1 MQDPATADGQIETAQ
16 RTQQQPANSSHSK
29 DNAFPIL
36 SIVIPTYNE
45 KANLRPLC
53 EAIASSLIDI
63 PYEIII
69 VDDDSPDGTWKE
81 ASLLGSQGFP
91 VRCLRRVGRRGLSS
105 AVIEGVLSAR
115 AEFVGI
121 MDADM
126 QHDEK
131 LLPEMLQI
139 MREGET
145 DIVIA
150 SRYIEGGGLG
160 EWDMTRQRMSTFA
173 TMCSRL
179 AGGEQTTDPMSGF
192 FMTRREIFDAHVH
205 ELSLQGY
212 KILLDVLASVKKP
225 LKIREVPL
233 VFRQRNAGESKLD
246 FMILAEYVFLLIDKF
261 SHGLVPPR
269 FVLFSIIG
277 GLGLGVHLGVLKFL
291 QASESAFLPAQAV
304 ATLTAMSFNFI
315 LNNSI
320 TYRSNR
326 LRGYD
331 LLTGYLTFCA
341 ACSLGALANLSV
353 AHFAIL
359 NINSWAF
366 AGAAGALMSA
376 VFNFS
381 ISTNFVWGAKKRKK
395 AIA

>member
-1 MQDPATADGQIETAQ
+1 LQDPATADGQIETAQ
-16 RTQQQPANSSHSK
+16 QTHQQPANSRHSK

-63 PYEIII
+63 PYEIIM

-81 ASLLGSQGFP
+81 ASLLGGQGFP

-131 LLPEMLQI
+131 LLPEMLEI

-160 EWDMTRQRMSTFA
+160 EWNMTRQRMSTFA

-233 VFRQRNAGESKLD
+233 VFRERNAGVSKLD

-320 TYRSNR
+320 TYRSDR

>member
-16 RTQQQPANSSHSK
+16 QTHQQPANSHHSK

-131 LLPEMLQI
+131 LLPEMLEI

-160 EWDMTRQRMSTFA
+160 EWNMTRQRMSTFA

-179 AGGEQTTDPMSGF
+179 AGGEKTTDPMSGF

-233 VFRQRNAGESKLD
+233 VFRERNAGVSKLD

-320 TYRSNR
+320 TYRSDR

>member
-1 MQDPATADGQIETAQ
+1 MRDPATADGQVETAQ
-16 RTQQQPANSSHSK
+16 KTQQQLANSSHSK

-36 SIVIPTYNE
+36 SLVIPTYNE

-105 AVIEGVLSAR
+105 AVIEGVFSAR

-160 EWDMTRQRMSTFA
+160 EWNMTRQRMSTFA

-246 FMILAEYVFLLIDKF
+246 FMILVEYVFLLIDKF

-304 ATLTAMSFNFI
+304 ATLMAMSFNFI

>member
-1 MQDPATADGQIETAQ
+1 LRDPATADGQVETAQ
-16 RTQQQPANSSHSK
+16 KTQQQLANSSHSK

-36 SIVIPTYNE
+36 SLVIPTYNE

-105 AVIEGVLSAR
+105 AVIEGVFSAR

-160 EWDMTRQRMSTFA
+160 EWNMTRQRMSTFA

-246 FMILAEYVFLLIDKF
+246 FMILVEYVFLLIDKF

-304 ATLTAMSFNFI
+304 ATLMAMSFNFI

>member
-16 RTQQQPANSSHSK
+16 QTHQQPANSRHSK

-63 PYEIII
+63 PYEIIM

-81 ASLLGSQGFP
+81 ASLLGGQGFP

-131 LLPEMLQI
+131 LLPEMLEI

-160 EWDMTRQRMSTFA
+160 EWNMTRQRMSTFA

-233 VFRQRNAGESKLD
+233 VFRERNAGVSKLD

-320 TYRSNR
+320 TYRSDR

>member
-1 MQDPATADGQIETAQ
+1 LRDPATADGQVETAQ
-16 RTQQQPANSSHSK
+16 KTQQQLANSSHSK

-36 SIVIPTYNE
+36 SLVIPTYNE

-81 ASLLGSQGFP
+81 ASLLGGQGFP
-91 VRCLRRVGRRGLSS
+91 MRCLRRVGRRGLSS

-225 LKIREVPL
+225 LKIHEVPL
-233 VFRQRNAGESKLD
+233 VFRERNAGESKLD
-246 FMILAEYVFLLIDKF
+246 FMVLAEYMFLLIDKF

-269 FVLFSIIG
+269 FVLFSAIG

>member
-16 RTQQQPANSSHSK
+16 QTQQQPANSGHSK

-81 ASLLGSQGFP
+81 ANLLGGQGFP

-179 AGGEQTTDPMSGF
+179 AGGEKTTDPMSGF

-225 LKIREVPL
+225 LKICEVPL

>member
-1 MQDPATADGQIETAQ
+1 MQNAATANGQVETAKQ
-16 RTQQQPANSSHSK
+16 PQQQSANKGQSK
-29 DNAFPIL
+29 DSAFPIL
-36 SIVIPTYNE
+36 SLVIPTYNE

-53 EAIASSLIDI
+53 EAVASSLDDI
-63 PYEIII
+63 PYEMIF

-81 ASLLGSQGFP
+81 ASLLAGQGFP

-131 LLPEMLQI
+131 LLPEMLNI
-139 MREGET
+139 MREGGT
-145 DIVIA
+145 DLVIA
-150 SRYIEGGGLG
+150 SRYVEGGGLG
-160 EWDMTRQRMSTFA
+160 EWDRTRQRMSSFA

-179 AGGEQTTDPMSGF
+179 AGGEKTTDPMSGF
-192 FMTRREIFDAHVH
+192 FMTRRDIIDAHVH

-212 KILLDVLASVKKP
+212 KILLDLLASVKKP
-225 LKIREVPL
+225 LKIREIPF
-233 VFRQRNAGESKLD
+233 VFRERHAGESKLD
-246 FMILAEYVFLLIDKF
+246 LMILAEYVFLLIDKF
-261 SHGLVPPR
+261 TNGLVPPR

-291 QASESAFLPAQAV
+291 QTSESAFLPAQAV

-359 NINSWAF
+359 NIDSWAF
-366 AGAAGALMSA
+366 AGAAGAIMSA

-381 ISTNFVWGAKKRKK
+381 ISTNFVWGHKKSKK
-395 AIA
+395 VAE

>member
-1 MQDPATADGQIETAQ
+1 LQDPATADGQIETAQ
-16 RTQQQPANSSHSK
+16 QTHQQPANSRHSK

-63 PYEIII
+63 PYEIIM

-81 ASLLGSQGFP
+81 ASLLGGQGFP

-121 MDADM
+121 MDSDM

-131 LLPEMLQI
+131 LLPEMLEI

-160 EWDMTRQRMSTFA
+160 EWNMTRQRMSTFA

-233 VFRQRNAGESKLD
+233 VFRERNAGVSKLD

-320 TYRSNR
+320 TYRSDR

>member
-1 MQDPATADGQIETAQ
+1 LQDPATADGQIETAQ

>member
-1 MQDPATADGQIETAQ
+1 
-16 RTQQQPANSSHSK
+16 
-29 DNAFPIL
+29 
-36 SIVIPTYNE
+36 
-45 KANLRPLC
+45 
-53 EAIASSLIDI
+53 
-63 PYEIII
+63 
-69 VDDDSPDGTWKE
+69 
-81 ASLLGSQGFP
+81 
-91 VRCLRRVGRRGLSS
+91 
-105 AVIEGVLSAR
+105 
-115 AEFVGI
+115 
-121 MDADM
+121 
-126 QHDEK
+126 
-131 LLPEMLQI
+131 
-139 MREGET
+139 
-145 DIVIA
+145 
-150 SRYIEGGGLG
+150 
-160 EWDMTRQRMSTFA
+160 
-173 TMCSRL
+173 
-179 AGGEQTTDPMSGF
+179 MSGF

-225 LKIREVPL
+225 LKIHEVPL
-233 VFRQRNAGESKLD
+233 VFRERNAGESKLD
-246 FMILAEYVFLLIDKF
+246 FMVLAEYMFLLIDKF

-269 FVLFSIIG
+269 FVLFSAIG
-277 GLGLGVHLGVLKFL
+277 GLGVHLGVLKFL